1 MDEAAVTLSL
11 VLVGTNH
18 RSAPLPVRE
27 RLAAHDHGRDL
38 VDHVLA
44 AESVAEAVGLAT
56 CNRCELYLVGGDPE
70 SMREAAVLRLA
81 ELSGRDRDRLEPMLY
96 VRAGA
101 EAAEHLF
108 SVAAGLDSLVP
119 GEAQIL
125 AQIRDA
131 YASAFEWGAT
141 GPVSNRLF
149 HVALE
154 AGKRVRHETAIGSGG
169 ASVASVAAEVASQR
183 LGGLEDVSVLVVGAG
198 RVAELVAANLTARGA
213 RPLSVANRDPDR
225 ATALAARFGGRAIAW
240 DELAGAADEA
250 DVVVSSTAA
259 PGYVIHARD
268 LHPGRPRLLIDL
280 AVPRDIDPAAAQVDG
295 TSIVD
300 LDGLEAAV
308 RRTIAIRR
316 GESGRAR
323 AIVAEQA
330 SEFRDWMAALRVV
343 PAITSLR
350 DHAERIRA
358 AELRRM
364 EPRWDAL
371 SPADRERL
379 DAVTRGMLNK
389 LLHQPTVRLKQLA
402 AADQSAPYAEAV
414 TELFGLQAHPASPE

>member
-1 MDEAAVTLSL
+1 MPDSVVTLNL

-44 AESVAEAVGLAT
+44 AEPVAEAVGLAT
-56 CNRCELYLVGGDPE
+56 CNRCELYLVGGNPDT
-70 SMREAAVLRLA
+70 MREAAVLRLA
-81 ELSGRDRDRLEPMLY
+81 ALSGHDRERLEPMLY
-96 VRAGA
+96 VRTGA

-149 HVALE
+149 HQALE

-169 ASVASVAAEVASQR
+169 ASVASVAAEVAAER
-183 LGGLEDVSVLVVGAG
+183 LGGLAGARVLVVGAG

-213 RPLSVANRDPDR
+213 GPLRVANRDSAR
-225 ATALAARFGGRAIAW
+225 AAALAARFGGSTVAW
-240 DELAGAADEA
+240 ADLAAAANDA
-250 DVVVSSTAA
+250 DVVVSWTAA
-259 PGYVIHARD
+259 PGHVIHAAD
-268 LHPGRPRLLIDL
+268 LRPGRPRLLIDL
-280 AVPRDIDPAAAQVDG
+280 AVPRDVEPEAAGWKG
-295 TSIVD
+295 TTVVD

-308 RRTIAIRR
+308 MRTIAL
-316 GESGRAR
+316 G
-323 AIVAEQA
+323 
-330 SEFRDWMAALRVV
+330 AA
-343 PAITSLR
+343 
-350 DHAERIRA
+350 RA
-358 AELRRM
+358 AERGRSSPSRRPSSATGWRRLRSSR
-364 EPRWDAL
+364 PSRRCAITP
-371 SPADRERL
+371 S
-379 DAVTRGMLNK
+379 G
-389 LLHQPTVRLKQLA
+389 
-402 AADQSAPYAEAV
+402 SAPPSC
-414 TELFGLQAHPASPE
+414 GGWRPAGTGSRRPTASGSTRSHAAC